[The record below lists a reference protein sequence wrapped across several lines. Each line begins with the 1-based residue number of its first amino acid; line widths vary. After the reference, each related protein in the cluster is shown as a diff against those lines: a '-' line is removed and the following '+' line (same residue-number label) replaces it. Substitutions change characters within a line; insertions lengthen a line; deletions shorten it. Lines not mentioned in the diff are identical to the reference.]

1 MKRLKFGCKFPSK
14 WLSFQSQ
21 STAKALLARLNQ
33 LLVLN
38 WRQKSAARSTLKLAI
53 EDTLDT
59 LPAAYDRPLFA
70 QKCSAL
76 FEHVYESYPE
86 RGAGVYG

>member
-1 MKRLKFGCKFPSK
+1 KKVARV
-14 WLSFQSQ
+14 
-21 STAKALLARLNQ
+21 LLARLKQ

-59 LPAAYDRPLFA
+59 LPPAYDRPLYA
-70 QKCSAL
+70 QKCAAL

-86 RGAGVYG
+86 RDVGVYAAAM